1 MWAQAVPAGGR
12 PALDQATAAVRQPQ
26 VIVVAPKPPGP
37 AAPRSGG
44 VQAPLRVGPARCVP
58 LRWSSAPPCAVAL
71 SRGHPAIRRSL
82 SARPDTPPRTQRRR
96 AGTAGGK
103 KRPQPVPPLRRLV
116 RACYAPAP
124 GLGSWR
130 PGSDRA
136 SSGPVR
142 QAVAL
147 PFLGGCAARQC
158 MLRLRVFTR
167 AWEGLKTK
175 CGTADKGRH
184 GVRAVGGWTD
194 PPPLLCERTTF
205 QGRRRRIGAS
215 R

>member
-12 PALDQATAAVRQPQ
+12 PELDQATAAVRQPQ

-44 VQAPLRVGPARCVP
+44 VQVPLRVGPARCVP

-103 KRPQPVPPLRRLV
+103 NGRSPFRPCAGSFGHVTLPQRGWVLGVPARTAHRLV
-116 RACYAPAP
+116 RFGRP
-124 GLGSWR
+124 WR
-130 PGSDRA
+130 CR
-136 SSGPVR
+136 
-142 QAVAL
+142 
-147 PFLGGCAARQC
+147 FWGGCAARQC

-184 GVRAVGGWTD
+184 GVRAGGAGQIH
-194 PPPLLCERTTF
+194 PRCYA
-205 QGRRRRIGAS
+205 RRRLHKGDRRRKS
-215 R
+215 LT